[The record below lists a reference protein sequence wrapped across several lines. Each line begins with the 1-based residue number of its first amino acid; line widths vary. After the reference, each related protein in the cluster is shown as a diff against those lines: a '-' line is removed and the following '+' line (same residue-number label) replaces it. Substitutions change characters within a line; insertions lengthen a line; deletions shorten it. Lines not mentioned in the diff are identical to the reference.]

1 VIIGPESSI
10 SILTLIKILT
20 TYTCPVSKRLP
31 SPAMA
36 RKKESEITYPGRA
49 HPTFTVEET
58 KERERQQ
65 QRDKRARRKQEK
77 SVAGPSTLGG

>member
-1 VIIGPESSI
+1 
-10 SILTLIKILT
+10 
-20 TYTCPVSKRLP
+20 
-31 SPAMA
+31 MA

-77 SVAGPSTLGG
+77 SVAGPSTLGGQAGPSAHGQSMSEDITTPTP